1 MTIKD
6 IAKEAGVSTATVSR
20 VINGTGTVSAG
31 LRKKIEAIIET
42 SNYIP
47 NAFARGITS
56 RSMNTIGILCPTLVD
71 TMQTTFLS
79 NVEQN
84 LRAKGFSTL
93 VVCNTGRET
102 DKTPFL
108 YTLLSKM
115 VDGIIVLGA
124 SMEEFE
130 DEHCFSV
137 ATSKVPV
144 FVINGNVKNKDVYCI
159 YCDEFN
165 AVQEIVDLFSER
177 GFRRILYICDTNT
190 FSGYQ
195 KMQGYLSGLKKNKI
209 EYNPDLILQFKSS
222 SDFLRL
228 AQKGTYSMLK
238 DAMQKGLEF
247 DAIITADDILAAGA
261 IDALTEA
268 GRNLD
273 AIPIVGFNNSHVA
286 DLIHPRLTSI
296 DVLPS
301 ELCALAVMQM
311 TGVLEGKAFPHKV
324 VCSYSIAERD
334 SFRIRPNEAF
344 ISEKE
349 DIKI

>member
-20 VINGTGTVSAG
+20 VINGTGPVNAG
-31 LRKKIEAIIET
+31 VRKRIEMIIEA

-56 RSMNTIGILCPTLVD
+56 RSMNTIGILCPTLID

-79 NVEQN
+79 NIEQN

-115 VDGIIVLGA
+115 VDGIIILGA
-124 SMEEFE
+124 SMKEYE
-130 DEHCFSV
+130 DQNSFSV
-137 ATSKVPV
+137 ASSKVPV
-144 FVINGNVKNKDVYCI
+144 FVINGNVKNPDVYCI
-159 YCDEFN
+159 YCDEYH
-165 AVQEIVDLFSER
+165 AVQDAVSKLLAQ
-177 GFRRILYICDTNT
+177 GYRRILYIYDTNT

-195 KMQGYLSGLKKNKI
+195 KMQGYRSGLKNNNV
-209 EYNPDLILQFKSS
+209 EFDPNLVLQFKSS
-222 SDFLRL
+222 SDFLRQ
-228 AQKGTYSMLK
+228 AKDGTNALLST
-238 DAMQKGLEF
+238 AIQNGLQF

-261 IDALTEA
+261 IDALIDHKMDP
-268 GRNLD
+268 GM
-273 AIPIVGFNNSHVA
+273 IPIVGFNNSHVA
-286 DLIHPRLTSI
+286 ELVRPKLTSI

-301 ELCALAVMQM
+301 ELCALAVMQLV
-311 TGVLEGKAFPHKV
+311 GVLEGKSFPHKV
-324 VCSYSIAERD
+324 MCSYSIVERD
-334 SFRIRPNEAF
+334 SFVLHA
-344 ISEKE
+344 K
-349 DIKI
+349 D